1 MTVDGSI
8 YHIVSVLH
16 ILILLPFSKEGEIL
30 KTEKGKQ
37 EIGMPKKKGLGG
49 TMGGKVLKLKI
60 DKMLEDSET
69 RGIAKGEKNKEYV
82 CFANCLNRGYSFE
95 DAKVLSGA
103 TDEAANEHYERWL
116 QEKKDI

>member
-1 MTVDGSI
+1 MKTKNV
-8 YHIVSVLH
+8 
-16 ILILLPFSKEGEIL
+16 KEEMG
-30 KTEKGKQ
+30 T
-37 EIGMPKKKGLGG
+37 PKKKGLGG
-49 TMGGKVLKLKI
+49 TMGGKVSKLKI

>member
-1 MTVDGSI
+1 M
-8 YHIVSVLH
+8 
-16 ILILLPFSKEGEIL
+16 

-60 DKMLEDSET
+60 DKMLEDSEAKGEAI
-69 RGIAKGEKNKEYV
+69 GIVKGEKNKEYV